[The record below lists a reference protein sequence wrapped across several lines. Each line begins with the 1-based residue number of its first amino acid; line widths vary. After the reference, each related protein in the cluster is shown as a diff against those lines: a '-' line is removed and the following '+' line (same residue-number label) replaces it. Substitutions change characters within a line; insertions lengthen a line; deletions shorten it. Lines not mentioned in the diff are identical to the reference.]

1 MFCVFGGGKFN
12 YDGNLREP
20 IPRNLICRP
29 IEFFAKK
36 LSLRNRRAQKGAH
49 GRHSERTEAITK
61 VLEVILAEDLAGA
74 ELAFL
79 SIALGPTPATYRRP
93 GTPPAFLATAPPR
106 VRFAGRQPRPAPSA
120 QPEASAPLLHPDE
133 PHDCFH
139 SRRTRLRM
147 AAAAESAKSGH
158 RIFGLV
164 DALLSRPKSARDG
177 KAASPPP

>member
-36 LSLRNRRAQKGAH
+36 LSLRNRRAQKCAH

-79 SIALGPTPATYRRP
+79 SIALGPND
-93 GTPPAFLATAPPR
+93 PPPPIVAPVHLQRSLP
-106 VRFAGRQPRPAPSA
+106 
-120 QPEASAPLLHPDE
+120 
-133 PHDCFH
+133 
-139 SRRTRLRM
+139 RLRLVFD
-147 AAAAESAKSGH
+147 SPDVNRDRLH
-158 RIFGLV
+158 RLSQRR
-164 DALLSRPKSARDG
+164 ALHSCTR
-177 KAASPPP
+177 